1 MVASRIVELPK
12 DLVEEIDARCLADV
26 REDLPSRIP
35 INVTEWNPRKILCNG
50 GSSETLRLISVRGR
64 RRRRNETASQSSGL
78 EFVFTDLGSF
88 GRRRRAHQIWFHLSA
103 PWWKPRDNS
112 VDGRFEGFSG
122 GSVQDMNTP
131 ARDTSE
137 SDKGA
142 VDVHWRRGFVPLVFS
157 PSISLSFSL
166 RLGIDVLCLFSVT

>member
-1 MVASRIVELPK
+1 MQKPK
-12 DLVEEIDARCLADV
+12 A
-26 REDLPSRIP
+26 P
-35 INVTEWNPRKILCNG
+35 IERH
-50 GSSETLRLISVRGR
+50 
-64 RRRRNETASQSSGL
+64 ETAIQSSGP

-103 PWWKPRDNS
+103 PWWKPRDN
-112 VDGRFEGFSG
+112 
-122 GSVQDMNTP
+122 TP

-142 VDVHWRRGFVPLVFS
+142 VGVHWRRGFVPLVFS

-166 RLGIDVLCLFSVT
+166 RL